1 MNIKTFLL
9 LTSAAKDMGSKTKS
23 IFISIAGVARDK
35 LLGSDV
41 LYTITKA
48 AQIYLVKSLA
58 IVLAL
63 KIRVNS

>member
-9 LTSAAKDMGSKTKS
+9 LTSASKDISAKTKS

-41 LYTITKA
+41 LYTVTKA

-63 KIRVNS
+63 KIRVKS